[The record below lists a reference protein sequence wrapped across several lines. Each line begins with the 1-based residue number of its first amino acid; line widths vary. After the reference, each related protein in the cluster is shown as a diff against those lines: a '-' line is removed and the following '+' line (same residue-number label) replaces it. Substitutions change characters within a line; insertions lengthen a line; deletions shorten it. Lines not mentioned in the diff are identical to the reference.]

1 MFSAAPV
8 TGRKANSRLPCSR
21 DRRNGIFSTF
31 GWTLWLADDLG
42 ASCVSNTAARRSF
55 LANAGLEAQSKPLVC
70 ALQQALLVAS
80 VVFRLGATARW
91 SAESAVVEIFPQ
103 TSLREFSEKTVTDR
117 RANSD

>member
-55 LANAGLEAQSKPLVC
+55 LANAGLEARSKPLVC

-80 VVFRLGATARW
+80 AVFLLGASRARPLNPQLLRSFPKLR
-91 SAESAVVEIFPQ
+91 SANF
-103 TSLREFSEKTVTDR
+103 R
-117 RANSD
+117 RRR